1 MTYTVAIIIS
11 VLLSALIT
19 FSIVWWIEINQAT
32 KRIELLH
39 LINDEF
45 RESINMYK
53 DLILHLAENIDNA
66 KAELEELKKLQE
78 EQQ

>member
-11 VLLSALIT
+11 VLISALIT
-19 FSIVWWIEINQAT
+19 FTFAEWIETRQSK
-32 KRIELLH
+32 KRIELMNS
-39 LINDEF
+39 ICEIF
-45 RESINMYK
+45 KESMLEYK
-53 DLILHLAENIDNA
+53 ELILDLAGDLDKM